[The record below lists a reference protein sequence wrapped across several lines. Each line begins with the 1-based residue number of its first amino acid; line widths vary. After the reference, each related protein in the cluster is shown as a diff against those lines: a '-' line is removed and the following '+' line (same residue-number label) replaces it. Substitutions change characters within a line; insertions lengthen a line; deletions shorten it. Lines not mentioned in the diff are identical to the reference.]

1 MKKIKTLNEE
11 MNRMKSLFGDDR
23 LYGNLVE
30 LDTITLTGSKTLLS
44 EQWGRLFSK
53 IDDLKLPKGK
63 FWSGTLKSFDEL
75 ANFEKRFA
83 KMLNTEIGG
92 IDDLIKHW
100 DEFSDLWKIALPEI
114 KDLAAVK
121 RNLEKVKT
129 LMETKITSGPN
140 KGKTKWEA
148 FPEERLGEYKRADGT
163 TSPGILAAFPDK
175 GGIRQMIVNSLYSA
189 KGQNLPVPVTKSTG
203 EITVVKFTDDGKLMV
218 GTKNSKNGTVTYKDP
233 DTGKVTI
240 IEPDPN
246 FKGKNDLDGKKVD
259 DGEYVDYEE
268 IPSGSSTKDLNGKV
282 VRGTPEN
289 YDEVMGAIKETA
301 EQEGKKGNKVIFTIE
316 GEGAEGIKAAEEMVG
331 NITGSKGTSNVDD
344 AVEEIIDTTGG
355 GVKPD
360 TPPKQKKKLKEQLK
374 SFIGKLF
381 TDYPTRFWLNPLKIK
396 EGALKNLKRS
406 SGTGGMEK
414 LGDLAHYKGSV
425 IFRTFILW
433 PSTVF
438 TYSTIKQSYEEDR
451 SLITVAIENGAKAIK
466 TIQDWF
472 MELETKDEVL
482 AGLISAVNIF
492 TNGKVNGQNVILEL
506 NKSAE
511 AWLMDPK
518 NCETI
523 INGSNEDILQK
534 ALNFGKTKQQ
544 NICVKIIADPA
555 SGIAADKM
563 QAANEKVEAVLK
575 LVIDNNM
582 IGANSASLPWDDV
595 IDGAR
600 ANCGVVMQNAEMK
613 SWTRES
619 QQGDT
624 TEVVNGPLTPQN
636 K

>member
-30 LDTITLTGSKTLLS
+30 LDTITLTGSKTLLN

-53 IDDLKLPKGK
+53 LDDLKLPKGK
-63 FWSGTLKSFDEL
+63 FWSGTLKGFD
-75 ANFEKRFA
+75 AFADFEKRFA
-83 KMLNTEIGG
+83 KMLNTEIRG
-92 IDDLIKHW
+92 IDDLIKHF
-100 DEFSDLWKIALPEI
+100 DEYNDIWKVALGNAG
-114 KDLAAVK
+114 DLAKVK
-121 RNLEKVKT
+121 RSLQKVKT
-129 LMETKITSGPN
+129 LMSDGD
-140 KGKTKWEA
+140 KWKN
-148 FPEERLGEYKRADGT
+148 FPEERFFPYKRADGSS
-163 TSPGILAAFPDK
+163 SPGILAAFPDR
-175 GGIRQMIVNSLYSA
+175 GGMRQMIYNSWLSA
-189 KGQNLPVPVTKSTG
+189 NGRNLPAVKSTG
-203 EITVVKFTDDGKLMV
+203 DITVVKFSDDGKLMV
-218 GTKNSKNGTVTYKDP
+218 GTKNSENGMVTYKDP
-233 DTGKVTI
+233 ESGKVTV

-246 FKGKNDLDGKKVD
+246 FKKGKKVD
-259 DGEYVDYEE
+259 DAEYVDYEE

-282 VRGTPEN
+282 VRGTDQN
-289 YDEVMGAIKETA
+289 YEEVVSAIKETA

-316 GEGAEGIKAAEEMVG
+316 GEGAEGIKAAEEMVES
-331 NITGSKGTSNVDD
+331 ITGSKGTSNVDE

-360 TPPKQKKKLKEQLK
+360 TPPKQKKKLKEQLM
-374 SFIGKLF
+374 SFVGKLF

-406 SGTGGMEK
+406 SGSGGMEK

-425 IFRTFILW
+425 IFRTFVLW

-466 TIQDWF
+466 AIQEWF

-482 AGLISAVNIF
+482 AGMESAVNIF
-492 TNGKVNGQNVILEL
+492 TNGKVNASKVKLDLI
-506 NKSAE
+506 KSAE
-511 AWLMDPK
+511 VWLNNPK

-523 INGSNEDILQK
+523 RNGKNEDILVK
-534 ALNFGKTKQQ
+534 ALNFGKTEQK

-555 SGIAADKM
+555 SGIAPDKM
-563 QAANEKVEAVLK
+563 QAANEKVEAVLDF
-575 LVIDNNM
+575 VIENNM
-582 IGANSASLPWDDV
+582 IEANSANLPWDDV

-600 ANCGVVMQNAEMK
+600 AKCGELNKNADMK
-613 SWTRES
+613 NWTRES

-624 TEVVNGPLTPQN
+624 TEVVNAPL
-636 K
+636 